1 MMDAALRRAD
11 EHILGADFM
20 NDQGIERAPGQYP
33 VNDPTFTR
41 DRHLLKTSAGGNG
54 RRLNR
59 PRALYLNAMTGLLA
73 ALGGTSDVE
82 SITRYAHCSRGFWE
96 QTHSGP
102 GTRIGNGRPF
112 FSRGCRQ
119 RSKCKQKYRE

>member
-82 SITRYAHCSRGFWE
+82 SQGDNSLCPVLQGFLGAD
-96 QTHSGP
+96 SF
-102 GTRIGNGRPF
+102 RAGNED
-112 FSRGCRQ
+112 RQ
-119 RSKCKQKYRE
+119 